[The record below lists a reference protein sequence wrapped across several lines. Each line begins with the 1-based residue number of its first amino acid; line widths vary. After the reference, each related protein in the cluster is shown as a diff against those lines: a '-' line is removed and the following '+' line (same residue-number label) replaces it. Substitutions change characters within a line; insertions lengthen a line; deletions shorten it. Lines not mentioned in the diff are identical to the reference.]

1 MFNDVN
7 QCTIL
12 GNITNDVELRY
23 TAGGTAVTSFSVAT
37 NRRYKKDDNWVDEPN
52 FHNVVVWGKQAETLA
67 RFAKKGTRIYI
78 QGRMQTRSWDGD
90 DGKKNYRTEL
100 VANDISL
107 LSRYNQ
113 GDDVPA
119 AAKSAGGN
127 GGGNEEEI
135 SPEDLPF

>member
-12 GNITNDVELRY
+12 GNITNDIELRY
-23 TAGGTAVTSFSVAT
+23 TAGGTAVTGFGVAT

-78 QGRMQTRSWDGD
+78 QGRMQTRSWDD
-90 DGKKNYRTEL
+90 KDGKKNYKTEL

-107 LSRYNQ
+107 LARYNQ
-113 GDDVPA
+113 GADVPE
-119 AAKSAGGN
+119 SAPVAEGSAPAD
-127 GGGNEEEI
+127 EEI